1 MGDGDHWNT
10 LELRT
15 RKSKQEDL
23 LTLSSVARAAFLKL
37 TGEHWN
43 LQYSSNIFDSS
54 GHVNDVNDVNLM

>member
-43 LQYSSNIFDSS
+43 LQYSSIFFNILQISS
-54 GHVNDVNDVNLM
+54 TLLDM